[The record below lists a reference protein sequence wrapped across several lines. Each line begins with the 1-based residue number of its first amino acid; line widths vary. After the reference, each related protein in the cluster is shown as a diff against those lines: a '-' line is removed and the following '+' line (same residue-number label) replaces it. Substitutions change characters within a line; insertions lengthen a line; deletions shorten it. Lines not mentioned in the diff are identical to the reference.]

1 MENVTLCPVNT
12 NLAKTA
18 IERARKALQQGF
30 MSTSHRDAYADYLK
44 IPYGDL
50 RRALA
55 LHCEHE
61 KLASHAMCDKLL
73 PVMLGQVRQ
82 AQLQAI
88 VELSDD
94 FTELAA
100 MVRELLAL
108 RQSIKGAVIA

>member
-1 MENVTLCPVNT
+1 
-12 NLAKTA
+12 
-18 IERARKALQQGF
+18 
-30 MSTSHRDAYADYLK
+30 
-44 IPYGDL
+44 
-50 RRALA
+50 
-55 LHCEHE
+55 
-61 KLASHAMCDKLL
+61 MCDKLL